1 MAKAKRQTSAA
12 KAQEANQSWT
22 RFFKETKMEMKK
34 VIWPTK
40 QQMIRY
46 IIAVIVS
53 VILVSFLIVAVD
65 FVFMGLSKLLVNA
78 VG

>member
-12 KAQEANQSWT
+12 KAQEANKSWT

-34 VIWPTK
+34 VIWPTRK
-40 QQMIRY
+40 QMIQY
-46 IIAVIVS
+46 TVAVIVS
-53 VILVSFLIVAVD
+53 VVLVSIMIVAVD

>member
-22 RFFKETKMEMKK
+22 RFFKETKMKK
-34 VIWPTK
+34 VIWPTRK
-40 QQMIRY
+40 QMIQY
-46 IIAVIVS
+46 TVAVIVS
-53 VILVSFLIVAVD
+53 VVLVSIMIVAVD